1 MKKKYDLVVYGA
13 TGFTGRLVAEYLQ
26 RRYGADANNDA
37 NKSADK
43 NATLRWAMAGRSEA
57 KLTQVR
63 DLIGAPT
70 SAPTTLPCLA
80 ADANDLAALR
90 KLCESTRAVITTVG
104 PYQLHGEAL
113 LQACA
118 ETGTDYLDLCGEPNW
133 MARMIERH
141 QAAAQ
146 ASGARILFS
155 CGFDSVPFDLGVRFL
170 QHHAQWR
177 DGQPLQQ
184 VHGRVMVMKGGFS
197 GGTAASL
204 VATVAD
210 VSRNPQAALV
220 MANPFALV
228 PGFQGPAQPDIKA
241 ATFDEFNKAW
251 SAPFVMAPINTKN
264 VHRTNALLGHLYGR
278 DFVYDER
285 QSFGEGTSGELRAR
299 GMARQNKLTD
309 TLLRFAPTR
318 ALIQRFALPKPGT
331 GPSPSERDNGRYE
344 VQFSG
349 VGKGGKPLV
358 ALVKGDRDPGYGSTS
373 KIISECA
380 LCLVHDVPRSVTG
393 GGVWTPGAALG
404 MTVVLR
410 LHERAGLTFEMT

>member
-26 RRYGADANNDA
+26 QRYGADKAEGA
-37 NKSADK
+37 G
-43 NATLRWAMAGRSEA
+43 LRWAMAGRSEA
-57 KLTQVR
+57 KLAQVR

-70 SAPTTLPCLA
+70 SATTTLPCLA
-80 ADANDLAALR
+80 ADATDPAALR
-90 KLCESTRAVITTVG
+90 KLCESTHAVITTVG
-104 PYQLHGEAL
+104 PYQLHGEPL
-113 LQACA
+113 LQACVD
-118 ETGTDYLDLCGEPNW
+118 TGTDYLDLCGEPNW
-133 MARMIERH
+133 MARMIDRH
-141 QAAAQ
+141 HAAAQ

-170 QHHAQWR
+170 QHHAQLR
-177 DGQPLQQ
+177 DGQPLQH

-204 VATVAD
+204 VATMAD
-210 VSRNPQAALV
+210 VSRDPQAAKV

-228 PGFQGPAQPDIKA
+228 PGFKGPPQPDIKA
-241 ATFDEFNKAW
+241 ATLDEFNNAW

-264 VHRTNALLGHLYGR
+264 VHRTNALLGHAYGR

-285 QSFGEGTSGELRAR
+285 QSFGEGNKGELRAR
-299 GMARQNKLTD
+299 GMARQDKLTN
-309 TLLRFAPTR
+309 TFLGFAPTR

-331 GPSPSERDNGRYE
+331 GPSQFERDNGRYE

-349 VGKGGKPLV
+349 VGKSGKPLV
-358 ALVKGDRDPGYGSTS
+358 AVVKGDRDPGYGSTS

-380 LCLVHDVPRSVTG
+380 LCLVQDVPGSVAG

-404 MTVVLR
+404 MTVVPR
-410 LHERAGLTFEMT
+410 LNERAGLTFEIM